1 MNDNDVT
8 PAEVRL
14 DGNALAGPMSVVFA
28 ADLTVATAI
37 CAGCAREETLAEL
50 PVYGAPMGLIAR
62 CPGCDLAMI
71 RYAELSTGLTLEMA
85 GTAALRMDRGATG
98 TPSLTDRRE
107 T

>member
-8 PAEVRL
+8 PAETRL

-62 CPGCDLAMI
+62 CPGCDLVMI
-71 RYAELSTGLTLEMA
+71 RYAELVTGRTLEMA
-85 GTAALRMDRGATG
+85 GTAALLLDRQPSG
-98 TPSLTDRRE
+98 TPSLTDPGE